1 MNPVRD
7 MKKENKESNKSRFS
21 NGVKKSTLKLVS
33 GGVAAPTG
41 FLASGLHCGVKAKS
55 KKKDLSLI
63 YSETLCNAVG
73 VFTTNKVQ
81 ASCVVINKEHLKG
94 GKAQAIIANS
104 GNANCMTGKKGFAD
118 SHAMAKTA
126 GEALGVSEEHVC
138 VASTGVIGQPLQI
151 GLIVNAIPALAEGL
165 STAGSTDAALGILT
179 TDRTIKEVAAEIVIG
194 GKKVRI
200 GAIAKGAGMI
210 HPQMGHAT
218 MLCFV
223 TTDAAVAPKAL
234 RAALDEAVGQSFN
247 MITIDGDMSTNDMVL
262 LLGNGMAGN
271 KTITKGSKEFIVFS
285 NALAELF
292 LILAKLMVRDAEG
305 ATKFVEISVGGAKTS
320 ADAQKVARSIASSNL
335 VKCALFGS
343 DPNWGRIAAA
353 AGYSGAYV
361 DPWKMKIYIGK
372 ELVLKNGGGVSKSPA
387 SLDRIF
393 AKKDIHITVD
403 LGVGKS
409 GASAYT
415 CDLSTSYVEKN
426 SAYRT

>member
-1 MNPVRD
+1 M
-7 MKKENKESNKSRFS
+7 
-21 NGVKKSTLKLVS
+21 TLVTLP
-33 GGVAAPTG
+33 GGCADIEEPDW
-41 FLASGLHCGVKAKS
+41 GLLIPDKGKS

-63 YSETLCNAVG
+63 YSETLCDAVG

-118 SHAMAKTA
+118 SKKMAQVA
-126 GEALGVSEEHVC
+126 GDALGVSLEYIL
-138 VASTGVIGQPLQI
+138 VASTGVIGQPLEI
-151 GLIVNAIPALAEGL
+151 GKIVKAVPALADGL
-165 STAGSTDAALGILT
+165 SEDGSKDAAEGILT
-179 TDRTIKEVAAEIVIG
+179 TDRTTKEVAAEILIG

-223 TTDAAVAPKAL
+223 TTDAAVAPAAL

-262 LLGNGMAGN
+262 VLANGMAGN
-271 KTITKGSKEFIVFS
+271 KTIAKGSKEFGVFTG
-285 NALAELF
+285 ALTELF
-292 LILAKLMVRDAEG
+292 LTLAKLMVRDAEG

-353 AGYSGAYV
+353 AGYSGAHV

-372 ELVLKNGGGVSKSPA
+372 ELVLKNGGGVNKNPA
-387 SLDRIF
+387 ALDRVF
-393 AKKDIHITVD
+393 AQKDIYIKVD
-403 LGVGKS
+403 LCLGKA
-409 GASAYT
+409 GASAFT